1 MVRLL
6 VLVFMVASFAM
17 GIPLNN
23 DLYNKKDILEL
34 SQQAV
39 REGVERTLKS
49 ASEKIVSEFDN
60 LEYNIKMNNYKSK
73 KSIKG
78 IFTIYKK
85 YFLIETKKFYF
96 LILKINNY

>member
-60 LEYNIKMNNYKSK
+60 LEYNIKMSNYKSK
-73 KSIKG
+73 KLIKG

-85 YFLIETKKFYF
+85 YFLFETKNFYF